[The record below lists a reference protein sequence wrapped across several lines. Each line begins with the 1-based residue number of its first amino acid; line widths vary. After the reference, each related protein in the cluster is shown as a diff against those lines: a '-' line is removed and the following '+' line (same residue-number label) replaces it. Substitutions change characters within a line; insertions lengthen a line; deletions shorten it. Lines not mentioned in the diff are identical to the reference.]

1 MPRLVPQLTAATVR
15 NAVLIH
21 GFTSLQTSRSVAI
34 RDRTAT
40 CTGQRLRRTTQSST
54 PPTAEGSVRRS
65 APPPYEPEQPVGAV
79 GSSLHRRVGIR
90 TPLCHYTSTKAI
102 RMMHEV
108 RYGRCLVRGQATVR
122 RRQSPMRGRS
132 LRCLLWPSSAVDRS
146 SARRTCSA
154 RQPFC
159 LPKNGS
165 ASRPMK
171 LAKRLDTN
179 QAARHEQRRRR
190 RRPVDRHH
198 SPRPAGSMQHRST
211 GAKQNSLIILT
222 KPAPTPRRRPG
233 TVVVAARVNRL
244 IGGPSA
250 RRRKR

>member
-1 MPRLVPQLTAATVR
+1 MADVSLEGRPQFGEDKVRCAGARCAASYGLPRLLTGR
-15 NAVLIH
+15 PR
-21 GFTSLQTSRSVAI
+21 G
-34 RDRTAT
+34 
-40 CTGQRLRRTTQSST
+40 
-54 PPTAEGSVRRS
+54 
-65 APPPYEPEQPVGAV
+65 AP
-79 GSSLHRRVGIR
+79 R
-90 TPLCHYTSTKAI
+90 
-102 RMMHEV
+102 
-108 RYGRCLVRGQATVR
+108 
-122 RRQSPMRGRS
+122 
-132 LRCLLWPSSAVDRS
+132 
-146 SARRTCSA
+146 SA

-171 LAKRLDTN
+171 LAKRRDTN